1 MTLKTLQVLL
11 FALCVDLQVGEL
23 ANTESNNSEDPWYFR
38 PFLSSVLP
46 HQQHFNLLKF
56 HMLTST
62 SCFLLIANLSLCSPS
77 QTKFLQEHAMPSSG
91 EVLVC
96 SLPLLVF
103 YFLPATIRLFHPDPF
118 PKKVE
123 AKLVMAFI

>member
-1 MTLKTLQVLL
+1 MVFSTLSFFRSSSPAAFQSSQV
-11 FALCVDLQVGEL
+11 
-23 ANTESNNSEDPWYFR
+23 
-38 PFLSSVLP
+38 
-46 HQQHFNLLKF
+46 F

-62 SCFLLIANLSLCSPS
+62 SCFLLITNLSLCSPS
-77 QTKFLQEHAMPSSG
+77 QTKLLQEHAMPSSG

-123 AKLVMAFI
+123 AKLAMAFI